1 MLSQIKK
8 GQKIMREY
16 KELIKRL
23 KEQGFIDSE
32 DEFYVYIEN
41 RSLDGE
47 ECLKGTQSQDG
58 KWLCLPIK
66 RYDDFTDAVYYE
78 PRCFEIHT
86 RFQTYLKNDDMY
98 YLVTAYLL
106 YKEE

>member
-1 MLSQIKK
+1 M
-8 GQKIMREY
+8 MWEY

-41 RSLDGE
+41 RSLNGE
-47 ECLKGTQSQDG
+47 ECLNGTQSKDG
-58 KWLCLPIK
+58 KWLCIPIK
-66 RYDDFTDAVYYE
+66 CYDDFADAVYYE

>member
-1 MLSQIKK
+1 
-8 GQKIMREY
+8 MREY

-47 ECLKGTQSQDG
+47 ECLKGTQS
-58 KWLCLPIK
+58 
-66 RYDDFTDAVYYE
+66 
-78 PRCFEIHT
+78 
-86 RFQTYLKNDDMY
+86 
-98 YLVTAYLL
+98 
-106 YKEE
+106 

>member
-8 GQKIMREY
+8 GQKMMREY

-41 RSLDGE
+41 RS
-47 ECLKGTQSQDG
+47 
-58 KWLCLPIK
+58 
-66 RYDDFTDAVYYE
+66 
-78 PRCFEIHT
+78 
-86 RFQTYLKNDDMY
+86 
-98 YLVTAYLL
+98 
-106 YKEE
+106 